1 MTKTQEELNALKQEY
16 ESLNNKLQE
25 LNEDELK
32 QVTGGLLPII
42 FASAVRNIL
51 NNTANL
57 QGDSNQGYKEP
68 PGSIQIL
75 REPLKVDSAWMP
87 NYNDENG
94 GAIYYELEKK
104 NEK

>member
-32 QVTGGLLPII
+32 QVTGGLFPVI
-42 FASAVRNIL
+42 FASTIRDIL
-51 NNTANL
+51 NKTSSL
-57 QGDSNQGYKEP
+57 QGDSSQGYKEP

-75 REPLKVDSAWMP
+75 REPLQIDSAWTP
-87 NYNDENG
+87 NYNNENG
-94 GAIYYELEKK
+94 GAIYYEQEKK
-104 NEK
+104 K

>member
-1 MTKTQEELNALKQEY
+1 MKTQEELNALKEEY

-25 LNEDELK
+25 LNEEELK
-32 QVTGGLLPII
+32 QVTGGLFPVI
-42 FASAVRNIL
+42 FASTIRNIL
-51 NNTANL
+51 NNVSDL
-57 QGDSNQGYKEP
+57 QGNSNQTYREP

-75 REPLKVDSAWMP
+75 REPLKVDSAWTP
-87 NYNDENG
+87 NYHDENG